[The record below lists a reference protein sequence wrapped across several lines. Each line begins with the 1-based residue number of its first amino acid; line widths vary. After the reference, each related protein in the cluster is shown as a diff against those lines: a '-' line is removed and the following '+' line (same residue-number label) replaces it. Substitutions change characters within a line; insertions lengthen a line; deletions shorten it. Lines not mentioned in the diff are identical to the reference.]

1 EGRARVP
8 GGVVRGAGDVVA
20 GQRRD
25 RDEVRGVEP
34 DLVRQRGHFVLDV
47 LDRRLIVVEQVDLVD
62 GDDDV
67 PDAQAGDDGEVA
79 SGLFGGPVAGVDE
92 DDDGIGGR
100 GTGDHVPGVLHM
112 AGAVG
117 EDGRAAVGGEVAV
130 GGVGGGAL

>member
-92 DDDGIGGR
+92 DDDGTGGR
-100 GTGDHVPGVLHM
+100 GTGEHVPGVVGM
-112 AGAVG
+112 AG
-117 EDGRAAVGGEVAV
+117 E
-130 GGVGGGAL
+130 